1 MGRVPADRVTVVVGD
16 ITELQ
21 VDAIVNA
28 ANESLLGGGG
38 VDGAIH
44 RAAGSGL
51 LDACRRLGGCRTGD
65 AKITA
70 AFNLP
75 ARFVIHA
82 VGPVWHGGDRGEDA
96 LLASCYE
103 RSLELAEEYGIR
115 TIAFPA
121 ISTGAYGFPL
131 PRAVAIAVRTV
142 LDHLSRSDRI
152 RQVTFVAH
160 GRRAFLLYRDAID
173 ELAGESP
180 PGGDSG
186 ETCTGSDTRMD
197 EDLSGYVRAQV
208 RTIEEVYGIRFA
220 RKEKLVHT
228 IVSGCGSSADADIAT
243 AALNSW
249 VALAGVSGD
258 VDVPPGVLARILDGT
273 VMMARKQSQREE
285 NGRTGP
291 HP

>member
-1 MGRVPADRVTVVVGD
+1 MGGVPVDRVTVVEGD

-44 RAAGSGL
+44 QAAGPGL

-70 AFNLP
+70 GFNLS
-75 ARFVIHA
+75 ARFVIHT

-96 LLASCYE
+96 LLASCYI

-173 ELAGESP
+173 ELAGESA
-180 PGGDSG
+180 PGGVYGD
-186 ETCTGSDTRMD
+186 TCPGSVTRRAD
-197 EDLSGYVRAQV
+197 DLSGYVRAQV
-208 RTIEEVYGIRFA
+208 ETIEEVYGIRFA
-220 RKEKLVHT
+220 GKEKLVHT
-228 IVSGCGSSADADIAT
+228 ITSGCGSSADADIAT

-249 VALAGVSGD
+249 VALTGVSGN
-258 VDVPPGVLARILDGT
+258 VEVPPGVLARILDGT
-273 VMMARKQSQREE
+273 VMMAGKKNQGEE
-285 NGRTGP
+285 NRRRVH